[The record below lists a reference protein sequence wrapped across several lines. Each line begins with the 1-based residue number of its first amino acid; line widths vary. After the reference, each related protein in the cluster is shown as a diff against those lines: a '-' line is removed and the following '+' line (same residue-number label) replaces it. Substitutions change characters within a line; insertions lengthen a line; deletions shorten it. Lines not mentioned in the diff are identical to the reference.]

1 MTSADVTIDGVGM
14 IVSRGGYTGEDGY
27 EISVPDSAAEGVARW
42 LLDQPEVAPIGLGA
56 RDSLRLEAGLC
67 LYGHD
72 IDETTTPIEGTLA
85 WTIGK
90 RRREEG
96 GFPGA
101 ANIQRQL
108 ANGVSRRRVGILPE
122 GRAPARE
129 GTVIA
134 DADGTEIGHVTSGG
148 FGPSVGGP
156 VAMGYVAIGHAKAE
170 TPVSLMVRG
179 KAMPA
184 KVAKMPFVPA
194 GYYRG

>member
-1 MTSADVTIDGVGM
+1 M

-27 EISVPDSAAEGVARW
+27 EISVPDSAAEAVARW
-42 LLDQPEVAPIGLGA
+42 LLDQPEVAAIGLGA

-72 IDETTTPIEGTLA
+72 IDQTTTPIEGTLA

-101 ANIQRQL
+101 EIIQQQL
-108 ANGVSRRRVGILPE
+108 ANGVARKRVGILPE

-134 DADGTEIGHVTSGG
+134 DADGARSAASPAAVSA
-148 FGPSVGGP
+148 PASVGRSP
-156 VAMGYVAIGHAKAE
+156 WAMWPST
-170 TPVSLMVRG
+170 TPRRTRRSI
-179 KAMPA
+179 
-184 KVAKMPFVPA
+184 
-194 GYYRG
+194 